1 MACAAVF
8 GLPPFLLRGVDC
20 FLLRMSCLFSKYLR
34 RRVCATHEEVSFG
47 QSVRS
52 SYLVASDDRLRSRTA
67 SSDNNNPILPE
78 PRVIVIVASSRRV
91 VVAREL
97 AHLLDVTGRHD
108 SLSESSNRALR
119 VFVLTHSHLRRH
131 RSPSSSSVA
140 ASARASRPST
150 HPSVRASSSSSVA
163 RAHLRLER
171 ALEREEVGKSTEN
184 ERHRECSRRVASSS
198 SSAASDDA
206 TGGNGAA
213 SLGRARPVDTSHTSS
228 SHTSHYT
235 YESTHRVSLSR
246 LHSVPPRVDTPH
258 TLGPLL
264 DRGAAFSFSFVS
276 CARPGRSGHASDSR
290 IITPQS
296 VPPSRAAA
304 RHTKYLARA
313 AFEDRRGGRGTSEWN
328 D

>member
-34 RRVCATHEEVSFG
+34 RRVCATHEEVSFS

-52 SYLVASDDRLRSRTA
+52 SHLVASDDRLRSRTA
-67 SSDNNNPILPE
+67 ASDDNNNPILPE

-131 RSPSSSSVA
+131 RSPSPSSVA
-140 ASARASRPST
+140 ASARASCPSI
-150 HPSVRASSSSSVA
+150 HPSVRASSSSVA

-184 ERHRECSRRVASSS
+184 ERHRECSLRVVVVECGERRR
-198 SSAASDDA
+198 
-206 TGGNGAA
+206 TWGEGMNGAA
-213 SLGRARPVDTSHTSS
+213 SLGRSVAR
-228 SHTSHYT
+228 
-235 YESTHRVSLSR
+235 R
-246 LHSVPPRVDTPH
+246 
-258 TLGPLL
+258 
-264 DRGAAFSFSFVS
+264 
-276 CARPGRSGHASDSR
+276 
-290 IITPQS
+290 
-296 VPPSRAAA
+296 
-304 RHTKYLARA
+304 
-313 AFEDRRGGRGTSEWN
+313 
-328 D
+328 